1 MLLISK
7 TYLFL
12 FIDYYSKFNPFE
24 NYFLNYLKVFY
35 LLCFYFNLMYGDLNL
50 WLLIYSYI
58 S

>member
-50 WLLIYSYI
+50 
-58 S
+58 